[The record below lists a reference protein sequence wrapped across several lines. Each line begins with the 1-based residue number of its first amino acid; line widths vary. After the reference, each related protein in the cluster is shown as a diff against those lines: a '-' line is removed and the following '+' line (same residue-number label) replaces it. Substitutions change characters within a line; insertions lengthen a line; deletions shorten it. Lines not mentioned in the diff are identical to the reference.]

1 LVNKPSLLNAYA
13 TKNNLDCNAG
23 RLVHL
28 DMSYHDIHRN
38 LGLFN
43 LLQSRGAATRVL
55 TDAQVEAAYKNPP
68 ATTRALLR
76 HRFINS
82 ARALGMDYSMDWTHM
97 KLTDY
102 PMQTLYVRNP
112 FETDISI
119 VNELFAKVSGAD
131 L

>member
-1 LVNKPSLLNAYA
+1 PPGAIGYVLS
-13 TKNNLDCNAG
+13 
-23 RLVHL
+23 R
-28 DMSYHDIHRN
+28 YHPKR
-38 LGLFN
+38 GLFN
-43 LLQSRGAATRVL
+43 LLQTRGAATRVL